1 MQLPRR
7 VFATVLTGAACAA
20 LVTGC
25 AVGTGGADDTE
36 AEYDSDAEL
45 SGTLT
50 VTGFGTPDELGTTR
64 MELAEEALGD
74 VEVNMVEG
82 GFDVQQF
89 LSAVASGEPPELI
102 YAPRDQIGSLAAR
115 GAIIPLD
122 RCIEGEGIDTSAF
135 VQPAL
140 DQVTL
145 DGQVYGIP
153 EFNTVQLTMANAD
166 LLSQAGLSI
175 EDVNG
180 SSWEAISAANEALMK
195 EEGGKVSVI
204 GFDSKLPEFLPLW
217 AKANGVDLISEDG
230 RTAQLDDPAVL
241 EALTWAVSIYDAQG
255 GFAAVKAYRDAA
267 DFFGE
272 GNQFATNTLGAMPFE
287 QWYVNVLSDVSPDA
301 PMAFDTVKDRQGA
314 TLAYSTGSAWALPAG
329 SGNPEAACRW
339 ARAMTTVEAWEA
351 AANARLELRNEEG
364 KPFTGVLTGNA
375 EADKI
380 IQGMVTSGGEPW
392 DTAVAKM
399 YEANDQTFA
408 LPANPADAEFKTA
421 LQDAVNSVLNGQ
433 AEPEEALNEAQTA
446 AQSALDE
453 AWADLEEKE

>member
-1 MQLPRR
+1 MQRSRR
-7 VFATVLTGAACAA
+7 IFAGTLAGVACVA

-25 AVGTGGADDTE
+25 AVGTGGADDSD
-36 AEYDSDAEL
+36 AEYDADADL
-45 SGTLT
+45 SGAMT

-122 RCIEGEGIDTSAF
+122 RCIDGEGIDTSAF

-145 DGQVYGIP
+145 DGKVYGIP

-180 SSWEAISAANEALMK
+180 SSWEAISAATEALMK

-272 GNQFATNTLGAMPFE
+272 GNQFATNTLGAMPIE

-301 PMAFDTVKDRQGA
+301 PMAFDTVKDRRA
-314 TLAYSTGSAWALPAG
+314 TTLAFATGSAWAIPAG
-329 SGNPEAACRW
+329 SDNPEAACRW
-339 ARAMTTVEAWEA
+339 ARAMTTVEAWRA
-351 AANARLELRNEEG
+351 AAKARLELRNEEG

-375 EADKI
+375 EADEMI
-380 IQGMVTSGGEPW
+380 RGMVTSGGEPW
-392 DTAVAKM
+392 DTAVAAM
-399 YEANDQTFA
+399 YEANDHTVS

-421 LQDAVNSVLNGQ
+421 IQDAVNSVLNGQ
-433 AEPEEALNEAQTA
+433 ATPEEALTEAQTT

-453 AWADLEEKE
+453 AWADLEEQE